1 MSNNTTK
8 QMTEY
13 DETMVFQ
20 KAYNPTEGTIAV
32 GSFVAGKLGH
42 KVACAHIDS
51 VTDDFTYYDG
61 STILHVLRVI
71 YADSAHTDFV
81 SVERT
86 V

>member
-8 QMTEY
+8 VMTEY
-13 DETMVFQ
+13 DQTMLFQ

-42 KVACAHIDS
+42 KVTCTHIS
-51 VTDDFTYYDG
+51 ALIDDFTYLDG
-61 STILHVLRVI
+61 STILHILRVI
-71 YADSAHTDFV
+71 YSDAGHTDFM

>member
-8 QMTEY
+8 PMTEY
-13 DETMVFQ
+13 DETMLFQ

-32 GSFVAGKLGH
+32 GGFVAGKLGH
-42 KVACAHIDS
+42 RVVCAHIDAE
-51 VTDDFTYYDG
+51 TDDFTYYDG
-61 STILHVLRVI
+61 SIILHVLRVI
-71 YADSAHTDFV
+71 YSDAGHTDFV

>member
-8 QMTEY
+8 PMTEY
-13 DETMVFQ
+13 DETMLFQ

-42 KVACAHIDS
+42 KVIRTIIS
-51 VTDDFTYYDG
+51 GTVDDFTYYDG
-61 STILHVLRVI
+61 STILHVIRVT
-71 YADSAHTDFV
+71 YDDSSHTNV
-81 SVERT
+81 NQVERT